1 MLSQRRPVKRRVFS
15 VLNRR
20 CPFKLKVLLVLYRGR
35 RVKPEVFFDN
45 FPFQLVEHRYSLTT
59 SRVHFTPIPHRHPG
73 CHGRVW
79 ESAGSDTQASPFP
92 WPYHVPITCSSR
104 ASQTPVTCQP
114 AAQQSRGSR
123 RAAMPAFC
131 RSVSPM
137 CPTFL
142 KRGACLLGLGR
153 CRPQTHMRT
162 FTKRCIDLGCLCW
175 KTEPLHGFFVPQGL
189 LMLLVWFPWAG
200 TFHLIANVGG
210 PNRSPGCL
218 AVAPNRC
225 SVAEAQGLHVE
236 IRNVHHG
243 GRPCDGIKAASQL
256 SETLISLGPVLAPTG
271 DGEEPSQTLARAPL
285 TTAELPS
292 RDPELG
298 LNRKK
303 LSMSKAPR
311 LVTICSPWNSGRPP
325 LSWDLGPSPALEQCP
340 RRSPRPRAALAASR
354 SSDSVR
360 YRLTAFRSC
369 SVATTDAASMTRY
382 M

>member
-1 MLSQRRPVKRRVFS
+1 MLGAFSASRRGRLVMLEAFLVLSRTRLVVLGAFLVLSRSRLVDLKVFSASSRGRRVKPEAVSVLSQRRPVKRRVFS

-20 CPFKLKVLLVLYRGR
+20 CPFKLKVLLALYRGR

-45 FPFQLVEHRYSLTT
+45 FPFQLVAPLFVDHITCLF
-59 SRVHFTPIPHRHPG
+59 HPHPP
-73 CHGRVW
+73 
-79 ESAGSDTQASPFP
+79 STGSDTQASPFP
-92 WPYHVPITCSSR
+92 WPYHVPITCESR

-131 RSVSPM
+131 RTVSPM

-175 KTEPLHGFFVPQGL
+175 KTEPLYGFFVPQGL

-210 PNRSPGCL
+210 PNRSPGCF

-271 DGEEPSQTLARAPL
+271 DGEEPSPDAGSST
-285 TTAELPS
+285 
-292 RDPELG
+292 
-298 LNRKK
+298 
-303 LSMSKAPR
+303 MS
-311 LVTICSPWNSGRPP
+311 TEEMS
-325 LSWDLGPSPALEQCP
+325 
-340 RRSPRPRAALAASR
+340 
-354 SSDSVR
+354 
-360 YRLTAFRSC
+360 
-369 SVATTDAASMTRY
+369 
-382 M
+382 